1 MKSTALAN
9 KVKELRTSKGLS
21 QEELAVRSQLSLR
34 TVQRIE
40 GNETEPRGD
49 TLKRLSTA
57 LSVPPEEMTA
67 FNIPVNKKWWLLLN
81 LSALGFIIFPLLGA
95 LVPFIIWRTNPDKI
109 KGIETEAR
117 QLINFQLWWCLL
129 LFFVFLSFLVCK
141 VYHLPVFGQG
151 GMFNYLFSGLYLLN
165 FLFVVFNTVK
175 MFWRGKPERL

>member
-57 LSVPPEEMTA
+57 LSVPP
-67 FNIPVNKKWWLLLN
+67 KK
-81 LSALGFIIFPLLGA
+81 
-95 LVPFIIWRTNPDKI
+95 
-109 KGIETEAR
+109 
-117 QLINFQLWWCLL
+117 
-129 LFFVFLSFLVCK
+129 
-141 VYHLPVFGQG
+141 
-151 GMFNYLFSGLYLLN
+151 
-165 FLFVVFNTVK
+165 
-175 MFWRGKPERL
+175 